1 MKLSG
6 EEMDSAAFSL
16 LVSHESEPRERFNAA
31 ADGTTSSQGSR
42 LIVSCG
48 DTGLAN
54 DYLRFLNEKS
64 AKNAAETSCELLSP
78 EILLQKMTRGEIR
91 PVEIVL
97 FLDKRVSG
105 QVLNLFAALS
115 QLASIMPFTCL
126 MVLPSLLNHLC
137 PNRHDGMQALLDQLS
152 ESFRKSEGRS
162 TAERDASRTCVSDS
176 ALLEGTTPASSN
188 PPERSGTAQSPG
200 KARLIVLRTGYV
212 LSPLSSM
219 TNRLKRWRKFSV
231 LAGPQLTS
239 TFVAAEKLFS
249 AINAELEPF
258 DRDRQPRASVLSSA
272 EAATADSSF
281 DRSQSM
287 PEEGSSQTK
296 LKSLSGSSGAGCSS
310 DSGSTRCLTILGI
323 RRSWQAVLTEQMP
336 AGSAEKAPGNAES
349 RAASLCRRLG
359 FSWLV
364 CTLIRLVAMLVPS
377 FRQIHFDTLKPRSV
391 REIISLYNRHNCRD
405 VQLAGYNNG
414 VNHFGWKFPEKTV
427 VLTTGIPGKTQLS
440 DASMLDLE
448 ARLRSAVLGEKP
460 DSPSPDSA
468 AVSGTHFTVDAGLTL
483 KHCIQELNKV
493 DREFYVVPNYSWIS
507 MGTLYFVPVH
517 GSGSHVST
525 LGDTIEDVLLYDG
538 EIEEFIFARR
548 GDKLFRDAM
557 YDTSRHRLLLRL
569 TLRVKPKSVYSVR
582 HETLENPSAEDVLK
596 VFEDPE
602 ASNVEIRK
610 NRAAST
616 SIDIRRYYV
625 DSPSAAAGA
634 LEMPR
639 DRIGRVW
646 DRLEETPVVST
657 LFHWF
662 VRRFAFHVELFLRPE
677 EFVIFWNHHKR
688 LPISKIQLRQM
699 LKDGMTNSACA
710 HENCLSADLF
720 MTRSNRDVF
729 LGFISTHLPLVRCNP
744 GKQSL

>member
-16 LVSHESEPRERFNAA
+16 LVSHESEPRERFKAA
-31 ADGTTSSQGSR
+31 ADGTTSSHSSR

-48 DTGLAN
+48 YTGLAN
-54 DYLRFLNEKS
+54 DYLRFLNEES
-64 AKNAAETSCELLSP
+64 AKNAAGTSCELLSP
-78 EILLQKMTRGEIR
+78 EILVQKMARGEIR

-97 FLDKRVSG
+97 FLDQRVSG
-105 QVLNLFAALS
+105 QVLNLFAGLS

-162 TAERDASRTCVSDS
+162 TADPDASRTDFSES
-176 ALLEGTTPASSN
+176 ISMAGTTPASSN
-188 PPERSGTAQSPG
+188 PLERSGAVQSPG
-200 KARLIVLRTGYV
+200 KARLIVLRTGYL
-212 LSPLSSM
+212 LSPSSLL
-219 TNRLKRWRKFSV
+219 TNRLRQLRRFHV
-231 LAGPQLTS
+231 LMSPELTS

-258 DRDRQPRASVLSSA
+258 DRDRQPRAPILSSA

-287 PEEGSSQTK
+287 PDESSSRTEV
-296 LKSLSGSSGAGCSS
+296 KSLSGSSDAGCSS
-310 DSGSTRCLTILGI
+310 ESGSTRYLTILGI

-336 AGSAEKAPGNAES
+336 AGSAERSPGNAES
-349 RAASLCRRLG
+349 LAASLCRRLG
-359 FSWLV
+359 FSWLA

-440 DASMLDLE
+440 DGSMLDLE

-460 DSPSPDSA
+460 DSPSPDRA
-468 AVSGTHFTVDAGLTL
+468 AASGTHFTVDAGLTL

-538 EIEEFIFARR
+538 ETEDFIFARR

-569 TLRVKPKSVYSVR
+569 TLRVKPKSVYSVK

-625 DSPSAAAGA
+625 DSPSAVAGA

-639 DRIGRVW
+639 DSIGRVW

-677 EFVIFWNHHKR
+677 EFVIFWNHHKT

-699 LKDGMTNSACA
+699 LKDGITNSACA

-720 MTRSNRDVF
+720 MTRTNRDVF

>member
-1 MKLSG
+1 MKQSDEETDSG
-6 EEMDSAAFSL
+6 AFGL
-16 LVSHESEPRERFNAA
+16 PDPHESGPQEGFRTE
-31 ADGTTSSQGSR
+31 ADSR
-42 LIVSCG
+42 LFSHSPRLMVSCS

-54 DYLRFLNEKS
+54 DFLDFSNGNS
-64 AKNAAETSCELLSP
+64 GQRSSSVPAECLSP
-78 EILLQKMTRGEIR
+78 ETFLQRIHCREIQ
-91 PVEIVL
+91 PVEVVL
-97 FLDKRVSG
+97 FLDRGITS
-105 QVLNLFAALS
+105 QVLNSFAALS
-115 QLASIMPFTCL
+115 QLASIVPFTCIA
-126 MVLPSLLNHLC
+126 VLPSLSHHLC
-137 PNRHDGMQALLDQLS
+137 PTRTHEMQASLDKLSDALRKPGEDSTTAEATSSS
-152 ESFRKSEGRS
+152 ESKSADSFVGEPLPVRS
-162 TAERDASRTCVSDS
+162 RVSS
-176 ALLEGTTPASSN
+176 
-188 PPERSGTAQSPG
+188 
-200 KARLIVLRTGYV
+200 RLIVLRTGYV
-212 LSPLSSM
+212 LSPSSSM
-219 TNRLKRWRKFSV
+219 TKKLRRLWR
-231 LAGPQLTS
+231 LGPLIGPYLTS
-239 TFVAAEKLFS
+239 TFVPGEKLFS
-249 AINAELEPF
+249 AINAEFE
-258 DRDRQPRASVLSSA
+258 RVYSGKRTMSSVSTTDLT
-272 EAATADSSF
+272 ATATATATEKASSQY
-281 DRSQSM
+281 SQAL
-287 PEEGSSQTK
+287 PEEHS
-296 LKSLSGSSGAGCSS
+296 SGSQAKLFSTTSEEESSSKPAG
-310 DSGSTRCLTILGI
+310 TRHLTILGI
-323 RRSWQAVLTEQMP
+323 RRTWQAVLNEQSP
-336 AGSAEKAPGNAES
+336 GRSAEKTELLT
-349 RAASLCRRLG
+349 AALCRRLG
-359 FSWLV
+359 ISWLV
-364 CTLIRLVAMLVPS
+364 STLIRLFGVLVPS
-377 FRQIHFDTLKPRSV
+377 YRQVHFDTLKPRSV
-391 REIISLYNRHNCRD
+391 REIISLYNRHNCQD

-427 VLTTGIPGKTQLS
+427 VLTTGLPGKTQLS

-448 ARLRSAVLGEKP
+448 ARLRSPGQGEKS
-460 DSPSPDSA
+460 DSPSPNNA

-538 EIEEFIFARR
+538 ETEEFILARR

-569 TLRVKPKSVYSVR
+569 TLRVKPKSLYSVR
-582 HETLENPSAEDVLK
+582 HETLENPSPEDVLK
-596 VFEDPE
+596 LFEDPE

-610 NRAAST
+610 NRAANT

-625 DSPSAAAGA
+625 DSPTAAAGA

-639 DRIGRVW
+639 DSIGRVW
-646 DRLEETPVVST
+646 DRLEETPIVST

-677 EFVIFWNHHKR
+677 EFVIFWNHHKT

-729 LGFISTHLPLVRCNP
+729 LGFISTHLPHVRCNP

>member
-6 EEMDSAAFSL
+6 EGPDSANFSPRD
-16 LVSHESEPRERFNAA
+16 SHQSGPRERFNVM
-31 ADGTTSSQGSR
+31 ADGKASSHGSR
-42 LIVSCG
+42 LIVSSG
-48 DTGLAN
+48 DAGLAN
-54 DYLRFLNEKS
+54 DYLRFQNAKS
-64 AKNAAETSCELLSP
+64 AHDAARASCELLSP
-78 EILLQKMTRGEIR
+78 ENFLQKAARGEIR
-91 PVEIVL
+91 QVEIVL
-97 FLDKRVSG
+97 FLDRRVSG
-105 QVLNLFAALS
+105 QVLNLFAGLS
-115 QLASIMPFTCL
+115 QIASIMPVTCL
-126 MVLPSLLNHLC
+126 IVLPSLLNHLC
-137 PNRHDGMQALLDQLS
+137 PKLNDGMQTLLDQLS
-152 ESFRKSEGRS
+152 ESFRKSEVRS
-162 TAERDASRTCVSDS
+162 SADGTNSRTDS
-176 ALLEGTTPASSN
+176 ASPDSMDGTMPVESPGSV
-188 PPERSGTAQSPG
+188 QSPR
-200 KARLIVLRTGYV
+200 KSRLIVLRTGYV
-212 LSPLSSM
+212 LSPSSLM
-219 TNRLKRWRKFSV
+219 TNRLKRLRRFHV
-231 LAGPQLTS
+231 LTGPHLTS
-239 TFVAAEKLFS
+239 TFVVGDKLFS
-249 AINAELEPF
+249 AINAELQQF
-258 DRDRQPRASVLSSA
+258 DREHRHPTPVATSANADTENASLVQSQDMPG
-272 EAATADSSF
+272 EDSS
-281 DRSQSM
+281 R
-287 PEEGSSQTK
+287 SQTK
-296 LKSLSGSSGAGCSS
+296 FGSPTSDVGNNSASS
-310 DSGSTRCLTILGI
+310 NTRCLTILGI
-323 RRSWQAVLTEQMP
+323 RRSWQAVLTEQLTV
-336 AGSAEKAPGNAES
+336 GSAERSSGNADS
-349 RAASLCRRLG
+349 LAATLCRRVG
-359 FSWLV
+359 ISWLV
-364 CTLIRLVAMLVPS
+364 CTMIRLLGILVPS
-377 FRQIHFDTLKPRSV
+377 FRQIHFDTLKPHSV

-414 VNHFGWKFPEKTV
+414 VNHFGWKFPERTV

-448 ARLRSAVLGEKP
+448 ARLRSAVLAENR
-460 DSPSPDSA
+460 DSPSPDDA

-538 EIEEFIFARR
+538 ETEEFIFARR

-569 TLRVKPKSVYSVR
+569 TLRVKPKSVYSVK
-582 HETLENPSAEDVLK
+582 HETLDNPSAENVLK

-610 NRAAST
+610 NRAANT
-616 SIDIRRYYV
+616 SIDIRRYYI
-625 DSPSAAAGA
+625 DSPSAATCA

-639 DRIGRVW
+639 DSIGRVW
-646 DRLEETPVVST
+646 DRLEKTPVAST

-677 EFVIFWNHHKR
+677 EFVIFWNHHQT

-729 LGFISTHLPLVRCNP
+729 LGFISTHLPHVRCNP